1 VSIAAN
7 SSAKTVADAIN
18 GQSDAT
24 GVKAIAYTT
33 ATLSDLSG
41 TVGSG
46 QTISFSLS
54 GKNQATVTYTVPSGE
69 TASMSGL
76 ADAINAVKD
85 TTGITASYNK
95 TVTQS
100 SL

>member
-41 TVGSG
+41 AVGSG
-46 QTISFSLS
+46 KRSRFRSQ
-54 GKNQATVTYTVPSGE
+54 
-69 TASMSGL
+69 
-76 ADAINAVKD
+76 VK
-85 TTGITASYNK
+85 TKQRLLTLFLRVK
-95 TVTQS
+95 QLV
-100 SL
+100 